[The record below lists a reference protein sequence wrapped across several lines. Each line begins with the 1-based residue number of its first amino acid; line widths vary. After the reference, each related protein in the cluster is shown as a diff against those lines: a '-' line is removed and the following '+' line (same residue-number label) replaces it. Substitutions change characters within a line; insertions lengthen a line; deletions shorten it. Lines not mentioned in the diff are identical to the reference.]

1 MKTRNAKDRDKVFLL
16 SFIVVLVWQ
25 QLHEWTTRRPKLLSS
40 FAQLFGNN
48 CFYGRK
54 AQNIRAGAVSNGY
67 RMFSWQ
73 KPSTKISAY
82 SGFQQHQ
89 LMSNELNFVLVRTHK
104 LRYGIP

>member
-54 AQNIRAGAVSNGY
+54 AQNIRVGVVNNY
-67 RMFSWQ
+67 RRYSWR
-73 KPSTKISAY
+73 KSSTKISAY
-82 SGFQQHQ
+82 SGFQRHQ
-89 LMSNELNFVLVRTHK
+89 LMSNELNFVLVRTNK